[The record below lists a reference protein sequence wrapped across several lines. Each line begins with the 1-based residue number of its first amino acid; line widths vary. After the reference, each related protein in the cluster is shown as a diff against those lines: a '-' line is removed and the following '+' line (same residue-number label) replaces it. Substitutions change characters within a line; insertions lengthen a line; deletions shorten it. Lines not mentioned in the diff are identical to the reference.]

1 MEVEFDDV
9 RVAARIK
16 DWGSKRVETAAE
28 VLETRQRKE
37 SVSTGHIGHAEG
49 GRSTKYSS
57 FIGWQ
62 NLRNF

>member
-9 RVAARIK
+9 RVAAGIK

-28 VLETRQRKE
+28 VLETRQRKEKE

-57 FIGWQ
+57 FIG
-62 NLRNF
+62 